1 MSSPIQPPRARPV
14 PRNAFPFALR
24 TLSASFHG
32 LRPHAVALAL
42 RTAWV
47 GALAGLA
54 AGGALPPAPAWA
66 QAAAEAVRGPFDIP
80 TGPLEHT
87 LNRLGREAG
96 VLITFG
102 STVTDGLAS
111 GGVRGARTVEEA
123 LAQALRGTG
132 LEAVTGAGGSYVL
145 RAVPEARGTGA
156 GGAEGTLSTV
166 TVSGKAPGSTTE
178 GTGSYTTFSTS
189 SSTRLNLTPQETPQS
204 VTVIT
209 RQRMEDERLNSLPDV
224 LDAAVGITL
233 KPFSLG
239 SDSPQMWARGSSI
252 TNFQID
258 GVPISSS
265 MSNYLQST
273 VLFDRVEIVKGAT
286 GIMSGLGT
294 PAATINMIRKRPTKE
309 PQATVSAEAGNWSRY
324 GAGMDISRPLNEDAS
339 VRARLVADYK
349 RDGAWTNNYK
359 QDYGVLYGIAEV
371 DLGPR
376 TLLTAGFSHITRNTD
391 SPIRAFW
398 NVYTNGQSTSPSL
411 EDGASPDW
419 AYYDHRV
426 NSIFGSLEHTFGSGW
441 SAKAELTHGRYNY
454 EAVMASPV
462 SEVDQLT
469 GLGGRTQMIQWASDV
484 QQTSLDTYVTGPF
497 SLFGQRH
504 ELIGG
509 VTLSRLE
516 QDSPG
521 YPSPRQAITDIYN
534 WANEVSQPTAASTG
548 RTTLQEYQYSAY
560 LNTRLQ
566 LSQANSL
573 LLGGRLLNWKQNRD
587 ALTYAD
593 GSVSSTRLR
602 EKNIFVPYVGLL
614 HALNDTYSL
623 YASYTKIFNPQPYY
637 VIDINGN
644 PLDPEEGIS
653 YEAGL
658 KASFNDGKL
667 TSGLSLFRT
676 NLKMYPEWDS
686 DTRTYTPINGI
697 HTQGVEAELAGQLAT
712 GWQLAAGY
720 TYSITR
726 DKDKQ
731 RLMTRIPRHTFKLST
746 SYRLPGAWNPLTVGG
761 SVHWESK
768 TGDPF
773 DSFTQHSYALLNL
786 MARYDVNK
794 QLSVAAHLNNVFDKR
809 YFIGVSDTRG
819 LYGPPRN
826 FMVSMKYR
834 F

>member
-1 MSSPIQPPRARPV
+1 MSLRHQSPSMISQCTQAGNVLSRLRIHHAVHAAVLAIGVAAGTASWHEAHAEQVTSQAKVREL
-14 PRNAFPFALR
+14 NIAAGSLAAAITEFAAQTGINITVEPALVQGR
-24 TLSASFHG
+24 ETQG
-32 LRPHAVALAL
+32 LRGAYSVRQGLSSLLAPLGLQAEEQQQDNFIIRAIPERQLEQGSVAV
-42 RTAWV
+42 
-47 GALAGLA
+47 
-54 AGGALPPAPAWA
+54 LP
-66 QAAAEAVRGPFDIP
+66 EVAVSI
-80 TGPLEHT
+80 
-87 LNRLGREAG
+87 
-96 VLITFG
+96 
-102 STVTDGLAS
+102 
-111 GGVRGARTVEEA
+111 
-123 LAQALRGTG
+123 
-132 LEAVTGAGGSYVL
+132 
-145 RAVPEARGTGA
+145 
-156 GGAEGTLSTV
+156 
-166 TVSGKAPGSTTE
+166 SGKAPGSTTE
-178 GTGSYTTFSTS
+178 GTGSYTTWSTS

-224 LDAAVGITL
+224 LNAAVGITM

-258 GVPISSS
+258 GVPISAS

-273 VLFDRVEIVKGAT
+273 AMYDRVEIVKGAT

-309 PQATVSAEAGNWSRY
+309 PQAIISAEAGNWSRY
-324 GAGMDISRPLNEDAS
+324 GAGVDISRPLNEDAS

-349 RDGAWTNNYK
+349 RDGAWTSNYK

-376 TLLTAGFSHITRNTD
+376 TLLTVGFSHITRNTD

-411 EDGASPDW
+411 EDGTSPDW
-419 AYYDHRV
+419 AYYDHRL
-426 NSIFGSLEHTFGSGW
+426 NSVFGSLEHTFGSGW

-462 SEVDQLT
+462 SAVDQLT

-484 QQTSLDTYVTGPF
+484 RQTSLDTYVTGPF

-534 WANEVSQPTAASTG
+534 WSNEVSQPSAASTG

-573 LLGGRLLNWKQNRD
+573 LLGARLLNWKQNRD

-593 GSVSSTRLR
+593 ASVSSTRLR
-602 EKNIFVPYVGLL
+602 EKNIFVPYVGLV

-653 YEAGL
+653 YETGI
-658 KASFNDGKL
+658 KSSFADGAL
-667 TSGLSLFRT
+667 TSSLSLFRT

-686 DTRTYTPINGI
+686 ATRTYTPINDI
-697 HTQGVEAELAGQLAT
+697 NTQGVEAELVGQLAT
-712 GWQLAAGY
+712 GWQLAGGY

-731 RLMTRIPRHTFKLST
+731 RLMTRIPLQTFKLST
-746 SYRLPGAWNPLTVGG
+746 SYRLLGAWNPLTVGG

-773 DSFTQHSYALLNL
+773 DTFTQHSYALLNL

-794 QLSVAAHLNNVFDKR
+794 QLSVTAHLNNAFDKR
-809 YFIGVSDTRG
+809 YFVGVSDTRG
-819 LYGPPRN
+819 LYGSPRN
-826 FMVSMKYR
+826 LMVSLKYT